1 MTLPTDAGRLILVV
15 EDSPTNLML
24 TRAVLQR
31 AGYDVAEA
39 RTAEDALEQLQRARP
54 VLILMDIHLPGID
67 GLTLTRRLKA
77 DPATADIPIV
87 ALTAHAMK
95 DDQQRA
101 LAAGCDAY
109 IAKPFSTRSL
119 AGEIAA
125 FLNRGRGDANLA
137 GCSDAQPAT

>member
-24 TRAVLQR
+24 TRAVLER
-31 AGYDVAEA
+31 AGYEVAEA
-39 RTAEDALEQLQRARP
+39 RSAEDALVQLQRARP

-67 GLTLTRRLKA
+67 GLTLTQRLKA
-77 DPATADIPIV
+77 DPATAGIPIV

-109 IAKPFSTRSL
+109 IAKPFSTRTL

-125 FLNRGRGDANLA
+125 FLDTGRGDGRRQRA
-137 GCSDAQPAT
+137 

>member
-31 AGYDVAEA
+31 AGYNVAEA

-109 IAKPFSTRSL
+109 IAKPFSTRTL

-125 FLNRGRGDANLA
+125 FLDAGRGDANLA
-137 GCSDAQPAT
+137 GCASEQPAT